1 VERKQEG
8 RGGRCV
14 SDRGE
19 RMAQGSWAWKS
30 LLAEVIGTFTLIFA
44 GAGSI
49 IANEA
54 THGGVGLL
62 GIALAHGLAI
72 AVMVSALGA
81 VSGGHFNPAVTC
93 AFVVSGRMPVA
104 RGIAYAL
111 AQLAGGTLAAAALV
125 AAYPAG
131 PATITH
137 LGTPSLAPGLTT
149 AAGVLLEALGAFF
162 LVTVV
167 FGTAVHPSAP
177 RIGGLAIGLTIT
189 MDILAFGALTGA
201 AMNPARALGPALVAG
216 AWRDQWVYWVGPL
229 LGGALAG
236 GLYSG
241 AYLPA
246 ADSK

>member
-1 VERKQEG
+1 
-8 RGGRCV
+8 
-14 SDRGE
+14 
-19 RMAQGSWAWKS
+19 MAQGHWAWKP

-54 THGGVGLL
+54 THGGVSLL

-81 VSGGHFNPAVTC
+81 ISGGHFNPAVTC
-93 AFVVSGRMPVA
+93 GFVASGRMPVA
-104 RGIAYAL
+104 RGLVYLI
-111 AQLAGGTLAAAALV
+111 AQLLGATLAALALV

-131 PATITH
+131 PATIVH
-137 LGTPSLAPGLTT
+137 LGTPSLAPALSGG
-149 AAGVLLEALGAFF
+149 AGVLLEALGTFF

-167 FGTAVHPSAP
+167 FGTAVHPAAP
-177 RIGGLAIGLTIT
+177 RIGGLAIGLTIA

-201 AMNPARALGPALVAG
+201 AMNPARAFGPAVVAG

-229 LGGALAG
+229 IGGALAG
-236 GLYSG
+236 ALYSG

-246 ADSK
+246 ADSR